1 MKARCLSLGTIFA
14 LFLIWTPCAAE
25 EAESDELTASV
36 SAMARVRRAFSPRF
50 SPDGRRIAFIS
61 DLSGVPQVWVVPA
74 ESGWPQLVTSL
85 DDPVGA
91 VEWSPDGQW
100 LAISVLPGGGLNS
113 QIYLVRPDG
122 SGLRRLTDGGK
133 ENNWLGKWTRDGQ
146 RITMSSN
153 RRNAASM
160 DCYLIDPA
168 TGKLELISE
177 NPGVGVFVDVTG
189 DRRHAL
195 LLRVRSRGD
204 NNLYLVDLATRK
216 EVLLTPH
223 EPPAQFDGRFAR
235 DRRSVYLVSN
245 ADRDLFG
252 FGRIRLSADGKP
264 GPIEVL
270 AERADAELSGFELD
284 DQGRIAALVWN
295 VAGRNE
301 LSIFDLATRK
311 TIDSPKL
318 PAELAGGLTF
328 ARDGNLLAM
337 VASGP
342 ATPLDIW
349 IYDLRKK
356 RFHQVTFSPHP
367 GVDLSKL
374 VRPELVSFSAHDRL
388 RLTGWLYRPRGQS
401 GPGPA
406 VISFHGG
413 PEAQEVPVFRSDYQ
427 ALLSQGIAVFAPN
440 VRGSAGFGKK
450 FVNLD
455 NGALRANAVRD
466 IKSCVDYLVQSGIA
480 DPRRIGITGG
490 SYGGYMTMAGLTEY
504 PELFAAGV
512 NLFGIVN
519 FATFFE
525 QTEPWMAAISRVE
538 YGDPETEAEML
549 RNLSPIHKLD
559 RIKAPTMVQHGAN
572 DTNVPVVEAEQI
584 VEALEKRN
592 VPVEYLL
599 FPDEGHGWRRVP
611 NRIKSTVA
619 LVHFFAKHLK
629 GEGQPA
635 VRKE

>member
-1 MKARCLSLGTIFA
+1 MKARCFFLAAIFA
-14 LFLIWTPCAAE
+14 LFLVWTPCAAE
-25 EAESDELTASV
+25 EPEPDELTASV

-216 EVLLTPH
+216 
-223 EPPAQFDGRFAR
+223 
-235 DRRSVYLVSN
+235 
-245 ADRDLFG
+245 
-252 FGRIRLSADGKP
+252 
-264 GPIEVL
+264 
-270 AERADAELSGFELD
+270 
-284 DQGRIAALVWN
+284 
-295 VAGRNE
+295 
-301 LSIFDLATRK
+301 

-328 ARDGNLLAM
+328 SRDGNLLAM

-374 VRPELVSFSAHDRL
+374 VRPELVSFSAHDGL

-401 GPGPA
+401 GPSPA

-466 IKSCVDYLVQSGIA
+466 IKSCVDYLVQSGVA
-480 DPRRIGITGG
+480 DPRRIGVTGG

-519 FATFFE
+519 SPRFSSRPSPGWPLYPRSNTAIRKRKPKCCATSRRF
-525 QTEPWMAAISRVE
+525 TSSTASKPPPWCSMARTTPTSRWSR
-538 YGDPETEAEML
+538 L
-549 RNLSPIHKLD
+549 NRSSRRSRNATCRSNICSFLT
-559 RIKAPTMVQHGAN
+559 KATAGA
-572 DTNVPVVEAEQI
+572 
-584 VEALEKRN
+584 R
-592 VPVEYLL
+592 
-599 FPDEGHGWRRVP
+599 
-611 NRIKSTVA
+611 
-619 LVHFFAKHLK
+619 
-629 GEGQPA
+629 
-635 VRKE
+635 